1 MAGKHSGDKK
11 ESSRIR
17 LTGRAFFEIVFIV
30 TIIAFIRG
38 EFFIDDSSGIH
49 QDTVCEQLSDG
60 WVLLG
65 ADGSRGAITVPGKF
79 ATVNGTVIVE
89 HAIPETDTAD
99 RCICIRSSQQ
109 EVRAYVDDELVM
121 SYLKN
126 EDSFAWDELVSAYL
140 FIPLSPEYGGKTL
153 RLELSSDSTYSGRV
167 NAVYF
172 GTEMGIWRFLFRENL
187 NTIMLILAM
196 LAFSLVTLMACLI
209 IKYRFKENLEL
220 RYLATCVFLVSF
232 WALCD
237 CRIRQYYMPSINT
250 AAFVA
255 YTCEGLIPIPFIWYM
270 YGVQN
275 PLRIDGTRDT
285 RFFKT
290 TNIVYFFVCGVALI
304 CPFLHFARIASFSD
318 TYYLRLISIVV
329 TIIYI
334 VVTVAIDITKKRAE
348 NYRWIIIGL
357 VFFFFG
363 GAMEVFASV
372 FTSYRHNKSFMLL
385 GMLMLSVGAVIKT
398 FMDVQRLNSERMA
411 ALELADSRSR
421 FLSSMSHELRTP
433 INTVI
438 GLNEMIKRETT
449 EPNIAE
455 YSGNIDTA
463 GRLLL
468 SLINDIL
475 DFSKMKSG
483 VFNIR
488 EEEYRLKDI
497 IRNIDEVM
505 QPRIKDK
512 GLTLTVNADPE
523 LPAVLK
529 GDDIR
534 IKQIMVNFMTNAV
547 KYTEKGGVT
556 LTVKGEK
563 DTSGAFYLVVSVKDS
578 GIGIKPEDQEK
589 LFSEFTRVDE
599 GRIKGIE
606 GTGLG
611 LAIVK
616 MLLDAMKGTVSVSS
630 IYGEGSEFTARIP
643 QVICDESR
651 MGEWRKTEADRQKGK
666 KEQYV
671 PLFTAPDA
679 VVLAVDDNRMNL
691 LVLKRLLAK
700 TGMSIETAEDGTKAV
715 EMSKNKK
722 YDLILMDHLM
732 PGMDGIE
739 AFHTIA
745 GDSENINSSTPVV
758 LLTANIAMEI
768 EDEYAKE
775 GFSAYLS
782 KPIEFKKMEKIIKD
796 LLPQEKIR

>member
-1 MAGKHSGDKK
+1 MADKNTENKK
-11 ESSRIR
+11 EKGRIK
-17 LTGRAFFEIVFIV
+17 LTGRVFFEIVFIV
-30 TIIAFIRG
+30 TIIAFIKG
-38 EFFIDDSSGIH
+38 EFYLNDSSGIH
-49 QDTVCEQLSDG
+49 QDTVCELLSDG
-60 WVLLG
+60 WLLIG
-65 ADGSRGAITVPGKF
+65 DDGSREAISVPGKF
-79 ATVNGTVIVE
+79 ATTDGTVVVE
-89 HAIPETDTAD
+89 RTIPVIGSAD
-99 RCICIRSSQQ
+99 QCICIRSSQQ
-109 EVRAYVDDELVM
+109 EVRGYIDDELVV

-126 EDSFAWDELVSAYL
+126 EESFAWDELASAYL
-140 FIPLSPEYGGKTL
+140 FIHLSPECSGKIL

-167 NAVYF
+167 NAVYL

-196 LAFSLVTLMACLI
+196 LAFSLITLTACLI
-209 IKYRFKENLEL
+209 IKYRFKEDLEL
-220 RYLATCVFLVSF
+220 RYLVTCVFLVSF

-250 AAFVA
+250 AAFVS

-275 PLRIDGTRDT
+275 PLQVDGSRGTRYY
-285 RFFKT
+285 KT
-290 TNIVYFFVCGVALI
+290 TNIVYLFVCSVAIL
-304 CPFLHFARIASFSD
+304 CPTLHFAHLVSFSD
-318 TYYLRLISIVV
+318 TYYLRLFSIAA

-334 VVTVAIDITKKRAE
+334 VVTVIIDIVKKRAE

-357 VFFFFG
+357 VLFFLG

-385 GMLMLSVGAVIKT
+385 GLLMLSVGAVLKT
-398 FMDVQRLNSERMA
+398 FMDVQRLNSERLA

-505 QPRIKDK
+505 QPRIRDK
-512 GLTLTVNADPE
+512 GLAFTVNADPG

-547 KYTEKGGVT
+547 KYTEKGEVV

-563 DTSGAFYLVVSVKDS
+563 DESGIFYLLISVKDS

-630 IYGEGSEFTARIP
+630 VYGEGSEFTARIP
-643 QVICDESR
+643 QAVCDESP
-651 MGEWRKTEADRQKGK
+651 MGEWRKTDADRHSGK

-679 VVLAVDDNRMNL
+679 VVLAVDDNKMNL

-700 TGMSIETAEDGTKAV
+700 TGITIETAESGSQAL

-722 YDLILMDHLM
+722 YDLIFMDHLM
-732 PGMDGIE
+732 PGMDGVE
-739 AFHTIA
+739 TFHAITD
-745 GDSENINSSTPVV
+745 DSTNINRSTPVI

-768 EDEYAKE
+768 EGEYAKE

-782 KPIEFKKMEKIIKD
+782 KPIEFKKMEIVVKD
-796 LLPQEKIR
+796 LLPSEKIR

>member
-1 MAGKHSGDKK
+1 MTDKNAENKK
-11 ESSRIR
+11 EKGRIR
-17 LTGRAFFEIVFIV
+17 LIGRAFFEIVFII

-38 EFFIDDSSGIH
+38 EYFIGDTSGIRL
-49 QDTVCEQLSDG
+49 DKDCKLLSED
-60 WVLLG
+60 WYLLG
-65 ADGSRGAITVPGKF
+65 NAGSREAITVPGKF
-79 ATVNGTVIVE
+79 ATTDGTVIVE
-89 HAIPETDTAD
+89 RTIPKIDRAD
-99 RCICIRSSQQ
+99 QCICIRSSQQ
-109 EVRAYVDDELVM
+109 EVRAYVDDELVA

-126 EDSFAWDELVSAYL
+126 EESFAWDELASAYL
-140 FIPLSPEYGGKTL
+140 FIPLSTDYSGKTF

-167 NAVYF
+167 NAVYI
-172 GTEMGIWRFLFRENL
+172 GTELGIWRFLFKENM

-196 LAFSLVTLMACLI
+196 LAFSIVTLLACLI
-209 IKYRFKENLEL
+209 IKYRFKEDLEL

-250 AAFVA
+250 AAFVS

-270 YGVQN
+270 YGIQN
-275 PLRIDGTRDT
+275 PLQVDGTRGT
-285 RFFKT
+285 RYFKT
-290 TNIVYFFVCGVALI
+290 TNIIYLFVCGVAII
-304 CPFLHFARIASFSD
+304 CPALHFARIASFSD
-318 TYYLRLISIVV
+318 TYYLRLISILV

-334 VVTVAIDITKKRAE
+334 VVTVAIDIIKKRAE

-357 VFFFFG
+357 VFFFLG

-398 FMDVQRLNSERMA
+398 FMDVQRLNRERLA

-455 YSGNIDTA
+455 YAGNIDTA

-483 VFNIR
+483 MFSIR

-497 IRNIDEVM
+497 IRSLDEMM

-512 GLTLTVNADPE
+512 GLAFTVNADPG

-547 KYTEKGGVT
+547 KYTEKGKVV
-556 LTVKGEK
+556 LNIKGEK
-563 DTSGAFYLVVSVKDS
+563 DETGVFFLVISVKDS

-616 MLLDAMKGTVSVSS
+616 MLLDAMKGSVTVNSN
-630 IYGEGSEFTARIP
+630 YGEGSEFTARIP
-643 QVICDESR
+643 QKVCDESP
-651 MGEWRKTEADRQKGK
+651 MGEWRKNETCGGKGK
-666 KEQYV
+666 KEQYI

-679 VVLAVDDNRMNL
+679 VALAVDDNRMNL

-700 TGMSIETAEDGTKAV
+700 TEMTIETAESGKVAV

-722 YDLILMDHLM
+722 YDLIFMDHLM
-732 PGMDGIE
+732 PEMDGVE
-739 AFHTIA
+739 AFHTIKN
-745 GDSENINSSTPVV
+745 DPDNINDSTPVI
-758 LLTANIAMEI
+758 LLSANIAMEL
-768 EDEYAKE
+768 EEKYAKE

-782 KPIEFKKMEKIIKD
+782 KPIEYKKMEMIVKD
-796 LLPQEKIR
+796 LLPPEKII

>member
-1 MAGKHSGDKK
+1 MADKNAGNKK
-11 ESSRIR
+11 EKGKIK
-17 LTGRAFFEIVFIV
+17 LTGRAFFELVFII

-38 EFFIDDSSGIH
+38 EFFINDFSGIH
-49 QDTVCEQLSDG
+49 QDTVCEQISDG
-60 WVLLG
+60 WFLLG
-65 ADGSRGAITVPGKF
+65 ADGSREAITVPGKF
-79 ATVNGTVIVE
+79 ATDNGTVVVE
-89 HAIPETDTAD
+89 RIIPEIKTAD
-99 RCICIRSSQQ
+99 QCICIRSSQQ
-109 EVRAYVDDELVM
+109 EVMAYIDDELVL

-126 EDSFAWDELVSAYL
+126 EESFAWDELASAYL
-140 FIPLSPEYGGKTL
+140 FIPLSPECSGKTL

-167 NAVYF
+167 NAVYI
-172 GTEMGIWRFLFRENL
+172 GTEMAIWRFFFKENL

-196 LAFSLVTLMACLI
+196 LAFSIVTLMACII
-209 IKYRFKENLEL
+209 IKYRFKEDLEL

-237 CRIRQYYMPSINT
+237 CRIRQYYMPNINT
-250 AAFVA
+250 AAFVS
-255 YTCEGLIPIPFIWYM
+255 YTCEGLIPIPFIWYI

-285 RFFKT
+285 RYFIP
-290 TNIVYFFVCGVALI
+290 TNIVYFFVCGVALL
-304 CPFLHFARIASFSD
+304 CPVLHFARIASFSD
-318 TYYLRLISIVV
+318 TYYLRLVSIVT

-334 VVTVAIDITKKRAE
+334 VVTVAIDIIKKRAE

-357 VFFFFG
+357 VFFFLG
-363 GAMEVFASV
+363 GVMEVFASV

-385 GMLMLSVGAVIKT
+385 GMLMLSVGAVLKT
-398 FMDVQRLNSERMA
+398 FMDVQRLNTERMA

-455 YSGNIDTA
+455 YSENIDTA

-512 GLTLTVNADPE
+512 GLVFTVNADPE

-547 KYTEKGGVT
+547 KYTEKGEVV
-556 LTVKGEK
+556 LTIKGEK
-563 DTSGAFYLVVSVKDS
+563 DEAGVFYLVISVKDS

-630 IYGEGSEFTARIP
+630 VYGEGSEFTARVP
-643 QVICDESR
+643 QGICGEGR
-651 MGEWRKTEADRQKGK
+651 MGEWRKTSADKEAGK
-666 KEQYV
+666 QEQYT
-671 PLFTAPDA
+671 PLFTAPNA
-679 VVLAVDDNRMNL
+679 VVLAVDDNKMNL

-700 TGMSIETAEDGTKAV
+700 TEMTIETAESGTEAV
-715 EMSKNKK
+715 EMSKKKK
-722 YDLILMDHLM
+722 YDLIFMDHLM
-732 PGMDGIE
+732 PGMDGVE
-739 AFHTIA
+739 AFHAIA
-745 GDSENINSSTPVV
+745 DNPVNINSTTPVV
-758 LLTANIAMEI
+758 LLTANIAMEL
-768 EDEYAKE
+768 EGEYAKE
-775 GFSAYLS
+775 GFRAYLS
-782 KPIEFKKMEKIIKD
+782 KPIEFKKMEMVIKD
-796 LLPQEKIR
+796 LLPSAKVK